1 MESPRNFRASSKLH
15 RRLLLA
21 AEVLLVLV
29 IVGLIVAMW
38 LPGLIGPHPTAR

>member
-1 MESPRNFRASSKLH
+1 MESPPDFHNNSKLQ

-38 LPGLIGPHPTAR
+38 LPGLIGPHPTVR